1 MIEYVKFVQ
10 TLPPMELDFVKN
22 IQFTKLIKVDGR
34 LKEFNFRKPNSRHEG
49 SFTVDVMDDSGNR
62 IIFRM
67 ELADNNWKI
76 ASQQLLP
83 NWVVESEHAF
93 NAMIDEE
100 FKLN

>member
-1 MIEYVKFVQ
+1 
-10 TLPPMELDFVKN
+10 MELDFVKN

-67 ELADNNWKI
+67 ELSDNNWKI

-83 NWVVESEHAF
+83 NWVVESEPAF

>member
-1 MIEYVKFVQ
+1 
-10 TLPPMELDFVKN
+10 MELDFVKN

-49 SFTVDVMDDSGNR
+49 SFTVDVMDDNGNR

-67 ELADNNWKI
+67 ELADHNWKI
-76 ASQQLLP
+76 ASQQLLH

>member
-1 MIEYVKFVQ
+1 
-10 TLPPMELDFVKN
+10 MELDFVKN

-49 SFTVDVMDDSGNR
+49 SFTVDVMDDNGNR

-67 ELADNNWKI
+67 ELSDNNWKI

-83 NWVVESEHAF
+83 EWVVKSEHAF

>member
-1 MIEYVKFVQ
+1 
-10 TLPPMELDFVKN
+10 
-22 IQFTKLIKVDGR
+22 
-34 LKEFNFRKPNSRHEG
+34 
-49 SFTVDVMDDSGNR
+49 
-62 IIFRM
+62 
-67 ELADNNWKI
+67 LADNNWKI